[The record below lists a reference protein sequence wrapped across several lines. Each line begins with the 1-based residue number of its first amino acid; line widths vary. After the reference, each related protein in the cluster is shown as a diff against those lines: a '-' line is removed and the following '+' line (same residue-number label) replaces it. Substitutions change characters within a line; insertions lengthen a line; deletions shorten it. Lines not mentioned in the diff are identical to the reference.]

1 MDSTFIGLPDGI
13 AVLYTFQNVCKKA
26 AMRRTKEDAARTR
39 AAIMDAALTCFERHG
54 IAASTL
60 DQIAA
65 EARVSKGAIYWHF
78 KGKLEIF
85 RAIREEITLPML
97 DRADTSLLH
106 GGERPPLERIE
117 TYLLDVIDSLKTD
130 RRKRRTLGVM
140 HFRCEYVG
148 GLASEL
154 AALRK
159 NTQRLARA
167 FEAAYEE
174 AREKRQLAKSMQPAT
189 AAAETLMVLNG
200 LVRLGLLDTSAKGVA
215 HDARGI
221 IQAHIAS
228 RRN

>member
-1 MDSTFIGLPDGI
+1 
-13 AVLYTFQNVCKKA
+13 
-26 AMRRTKEDAARTR
+26 MRRTKEEAARTR
-39 AAIMDAALTCFERHG
+39 AAIMDAALACFERHG
-54 IAASTL
+54 IASSTL

-65 EARVSKGAIYWHF
+65 AAGVSKGAIYWHF

-106 GGERPPLERIE
+106 GGESPPIERIE
-117 TYLLDVIDSLKTD
+117 AFLTDLVESLRTD
-130 RRKRRTLGVM
+130 RRKRRALAVM

-148 GLASEL
+148 DL
-154 AALRK
+154 AAELSTLRK

-174 AREKRQLAKSMQPAT
+174 ARDKRQLAAGVVPKV
-189 AAAETLMVLNG
+189 AAGETLMVLNG
-200 LVRLGLLDTSAKGVA
+200 LVRLGLLDPGARGVA

-221 IQAHIAS
+221 IRAHMAS
-228 RRN
+228 RRR

>member
-1 MDSTFIGLPDGI
+1 
-13 AVLYTFQNVCKKA
+13 
-26 AMRRTKEDAARTR
+26 MRRTKEEAARTR

-54 IAASTL
+54 LASATL

-65 EARVSKGAIYWHF
+65 EAGVSKGAIYWHF
-78 KGKLEIF
+78 RGKLEIF
-85 RAIREEITLPML
+85 RAIREETTLPML

-106 GGERPPLERIE
+106 GGERPPLDRIE
-117 TYLLDVIDSLKTD
+117 AYLLDVIESLRSDK
-130 RRKRRTLGVM
+130 RKRRTLAVM

-148 GLASEL
+148 DMAAEL

-174 AREKRQLAKSMQPAT
+174 ARAKRQLAKAVVPSV

-200 LVRLGLLDTSAKGVA
+200 LVRLGLLDPGAKGVA
-215 HDARGI
+215 HDAAGI
-221 IQAHIAS
+221 IRAHIAA
-228 RRN
+228 RRQ

>member
-1 MDSTFIGLPDGI
+1 
-13 AVLYTFQNVCKKA
+13 
-26 AMRRTKEDAARTR
+26 MRRTKEEAARTR
-39 AAIMDAALTCFERHG
+39 VAIMDAALTCFERHG
-54 IAASTL
+54 IASSTL

-65 EARVSKGAIYWHF
+65 EAKVSKGAIYWHF

-85 RAIREEITLPML
+85 RAIREELTLPML

-117 TYLLDVIDSLKTD
+117 AYLLDVIDSLRTD
-130 RRKRRTLGVM
+130 RRKRRALAVM

-148 GLASEL
+148 NLAAEL

-174 AREKRQLAKSMQPAT
+174 ARDKRQLAPAIVPGV

-200 LVRLGLLDTSAKGVA
+200 LVRLGILDPSAKGPA
-215 HDARGI
+215 YDAPAI
-221 IQAHIAS
+221 IRAHIAS
-228 RRN
+228 RRKTGV

>member
-1 MDSTFIGLPDGI
+1 
-13 AVLYTFQNVCKKA
+13 
-26 AMRRTKEDAARTR
+26 MRRTKEEAARTR

-54 IAASTL
+54 IASSTL

-65 EARVSKGAIYWHF
+65 EAGVSKGAIYWHF

-85 RAIREEITLPML
+85 RAIREDLTLPML

-106 GGERPPLERIE
+106 GGERPPLARIE
-117 TYLLDVIDSLKTD
+117 TYLLDVIAALRTD
-130 RRKRRTLGVM
+130 RRKRRTLAVM

-148 GLASEL
+148 VMAPEL

-174 AREKRQLAKSMQPAT
+174 ARDKGQLV
-189 AAAETLMVLNG
+189 AAVVPRVAACETLMVLSG
-200 LVRLGLLDTSAKGVA
+200 LVRLGLLDPGVKGVA
-215 HDARGI
+215 HDAPGI
-221 IQAHIAS
+221 IRAHIAS
-228 RRN
+228 RRK

>member
-1 MDSTFIGLPDGI
+1 
-13 AVLYTFQNVCKKA
+13 
-26 AMRRTKEDAARTR
+26 MRRTKEDAARTR
-39 AAIMDAALTCFERHG
+39 AGIMDAALTCFERHG

-65 EARVSKGAIYWHF
+65 EAGVSKGAIYWHF

-85 RAIREEITLPML
+85 RAIREEVTLPML

-106 GGERPPLERIE
+106 GGDHPPLERIE
-117 TYLLDVIDSLKTD
+117 AYLLGVVRSLRTD
-130 RRKRRTLGVM
+130 KRMRRTLSVM

-148 GLASEL
+148 DLGAEL

-167 FEAAYEE
+167 FEAAYAE
-174 AREKRQLAKSMQPAT
+174 ARDKRQLAAAVDPAI

-200 LVRLGLLDTSAKGVA
+200 LVRLGLLDATAKGVA
-215 HDARGI
+215 HDAAGI
-221 IQAHIAS
+221 IGAHMAS
-228 RRN
+228 RRA